1 MKRLRFIGISVLVYL
16 SAAPVAADWT
26 EVRIHR
32 IGADGAGVELGVVE
46 LVDSWFT
53 SLATLLFDISGLAP
67 GTYAV
72 RLHDSPNCD
81 AASPVYT
88 GDGVDDGWVRG
99 QLGEIEVTPGGAV
112 TRTLSLRPPQLV
124 AGADKVTVR
133 EMRGHALVIH
143 QADTGTDSR
152 VACGIVPL
160 AEDDPAD

>member
-32 IGADGAGVELGVVE
+32 IDHDGVGDELGVVE

-72 RLHDSPNCD
+72 RLHDNPNCD
-81 AASPVYT
+81 AASRVYT

-99 QLGEIEVTPGGAV
+99 QLGEIEVTPGGEV
-112 TRTLSLRPPQLV
+112 TRTLSLKPPQLV
-124 AGADKVTVR
+124 AGADKVTVS

-143 QADTGTDSR
+143 RADTGTDSR

-160 AEDDPAD
+160 AEDDIAD